1 MKLFQLMAVLAAT
14 GAIAMVGF
22 GASGEPEQNS
32 GETGSSASAKAAPL
46 PKDVYADSLSR
57 LPLVKRENLDEQG
70 KKAYDEAAGD
80 TRSLVGLQGPG
91 GIRLHSPRLAETAR
105 PSNQYLRFDTKL
117 GRRLSELAILVTARE

>member
-14 GAIAMVGF
+14 GAIAMAGF
-22 GASGEPEQNS
+22 SASGEPEQNS

-80 TRSLVGLQGPG
+80 TRSGANCAMDSKDSSGA
-91 GIRLHSPRLAETAR
+91 S
-105 PSNQYLRFDTKL
+105 
-117 GRRLSELAILVTARE
+117 